1 MVSDFKNET
10 YTKMNKERKLNEDI
24 YSKLVVPKRKSVT
37 YKTQQCVEILKP
49 QSNQTKACN

>member
-24 YSKLVVPKRKSVT
+24 YGKLVVPKRKSVT

-49 QSNQTKACN
+49 QSNQTKGCN